1 MRKVAAFLA
10 LCALALP
17 TSAAA
22 SASFPTAVAVNVPA
36 FAKSNFAHVI
46 PSGMVVSPPPAGCAR
61 EHPGAVKLTLALGGH
76 SSTGLV
82 TPCQELT
89 SLPDLSGLMLRIEPR
104 PSSQAQGMDIALIP
118 QLVRKNFSRT
128 FVLSA
133 TFDGRT
139 LIRKRV
145 HLAMIWAPAQ
155 RIWQNTDQFVNYC
168 IDKLHPVYSS
178 GLRLYCNIPSVLQGS
193 VTVTS

>member
-76 SSTGLV
+76 SSTGLGV
-82 TPCQELT
+82 SEIAWHACLLADKAYRVARWV
-89 SLPDLSGLMLRIEPR
+89 SLQPAR
-104 PSSQAQGMDIALIP
+104 PG
-118 QLVRKNFSRT
+118 
-128 FVLSA
+128 
-133 TFDGRT
+133 
-139 LIRKRV
+139 
-145 HLAMIWAPAQ
+145 APA
-155 RIWQNTDQFVNYC
+155 
-168 IDKLHPVYSS
+168 PV
-178 GLRLYCNIPSVLQGS
+178 
-193 VTVTS
+193 